1 MELLVYPIRGREV
14 LPMRTRRR
22 KVVERARTGNGTS
35 IPPIQPQC
43 SLLRD
48 DSGEIVIVIVKP
60 RENSI
65 ITCSRLSCGEKRVK
79 STYSLKQVH

>member
-1 MELLVYPIRGREV
+1 
-14 LPMRTRRR
+14 MRTRKR
-22 KVVERARTGNGTS
+22 KVVERSRTGNETS